1 MKSRINVGILT
12 FHASYNFGSVMQAY
26 AMQKVIN
33 DLGFESTIINFRP
46 MSQKDKYSLFPLYD
60 GYKTILR
67 NMLQLRFIWM
77 KKRSNMLYEDFI
89 QNTLNLTEECNT
101 CADLKKLE
109 DFDIYLAGSDQIWGY
124 DIPEFMSSKEDIRP
138 VYYLSYFKGYKFSYA
153 SSTGIATLDNL
164 RKYAPLML
172 EFNALSTRE
181 ESGSVII
188 NKLTGRNVST
198 VLDPTYLLSHKEW
211 FELALNQPC
220 VESKYVLIYS
230 LQGRRKVKMWKRLID
245 ELLLNKDIKVIT
257 IIPFTP
263 FEKSGTINRADA
275 GPLEILNLFANAE
288 YVFTDTF
295 HGMSFAIHMR
305 KSFTVFEEKQADFR
319 KRNIL
324 KLLSIENRET
334 NSIEDCLKMYGDK
347 LDYSKIENV
356 IEKNVHM
363 SFNYIKEALC
373 NYENNQKNVYAKKTI

>member
-89 QNTLNLTEECNT
+89 KNSLNLTEECNT

-153 SSTGIATLDNL
+153 SSTGIATLNDL

-181 ESGSVII
+181 ESGSGII
-188 NKLTGRNVST
+188 NELTGRNVST
-198 VLDPTYLLSHKEW
+198 VLDPTFLLSHKEW
-211 FELALNQPC
+211 FEFALNQPC
-220 VESKYVLIYS
+220 IIESKYILIYS
-230 LQGRRKVKMWKRLID
+230 LQGRRKAKIWKRLID
-245 ELLLNKDIKVIT
+245 KLLLNHDIKIVT
-257 IIPFTP
+257 IMPFSP
-263 FEKSGTINRADA
+263 FEKVGTINRADA
-275 GPLEILNLFANAE
+275 GPMEILNLFTNAE

-324 KLLSIENRET
+324 KLLSMESRET
-334 NSIEDCLKMYGDK
+334 NNIEDCLKMYDNK
-347 LDYSKIENV
+347 FDYSKIEDV
-356 IEKNVHM
+356 IKKNVDM
-363 SFNYIKEALC
+363 SLEYIKKALC
-373 NYENNQKNVYAKKTI
+373 DYRNC